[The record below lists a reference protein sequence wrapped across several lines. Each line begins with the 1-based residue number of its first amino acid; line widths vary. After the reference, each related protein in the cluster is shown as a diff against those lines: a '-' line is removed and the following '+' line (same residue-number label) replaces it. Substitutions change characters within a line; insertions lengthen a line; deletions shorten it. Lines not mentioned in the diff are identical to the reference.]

1 MGNGSINKT
10 PIKKNELMEMTKI
23 TLFNS
28 DIIITFYT
36 FFKKFS
42 SKIKDDGVI
51 DYNEFLSIL
60 KLHDNS
66 FSKHLFY
73 TFDQNKDNCINF
85 REFLK
90 FFSVLENGKSISQS
104 ELCFKLFSNPQTNKI
119 EKETL
124 LNIIHDAISSHQ
136 ILRSYLNQKDIE
148 LIVNSTLEKYKNII
162 SQTKVINNSTFAN
175 LLNFSTEKV
184 INENINSNLN
194 IINLH
199 KQKVNVN
206 SFNTNNLFLGNT
218 NFINENSLNE
228 NNINDINFEEIS
240 YEVFQEILLNEPNL
254 INWININVN
263 QLKSFNKKNS
273 RSCCF

>member
-73 TFDQNKDNCINF
+73 TFDQNRDNCINF

-90 FFSVLENGKSISQS
+90 FFSVLENGKSVSQS

-124 LNIIHDAISSHQ
+124 LNIIHDAISSHE

-148 LIVNSTLEKYKNII
+148 LIVYSTLEKYKNVI

-175 LLNFSTEKV
+175 LLNFSTEKA
-184 INENINSNLN
+184 IIDNNNSNLN
-194 IINLH
+194 ITNFQ
-199 KQKVNVN
+199 KQKVNIN
-206 SFNTNNLFLGNT
+206 CFNNNNLFSGNA
-218 NFINENSLNE
+218 NFINGSSLNE
-228 NNINDINFEEIS
+228 NSTNINFEEIS
-240 YEVFQEILLNEPNL
+240 YEAFQEILLNEPNL

-263 QLKSFNKKNS
+263 QLKSFTKRHS